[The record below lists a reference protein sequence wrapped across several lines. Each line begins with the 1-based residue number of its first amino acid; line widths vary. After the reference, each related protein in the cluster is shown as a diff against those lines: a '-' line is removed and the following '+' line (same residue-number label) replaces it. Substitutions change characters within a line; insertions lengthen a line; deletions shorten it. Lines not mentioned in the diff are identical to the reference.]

1 MKLLQILVIAI
12 ITITAT
18 PSVTMAQSNRALEQ
32 LSDLNRINPLQ
43 NPKFDRADKVLKRKI
58 IDRKNK
64 VVGRVQDIVIHK
76 NGTIASIKT
85 DFDRLHLGND
95 LYLNYRTMN
104 ISTRSN
110 GYTLGMDADELED
123 FYPQLLANIET
134 AAGDGGDTFSV
145 EKLMG
150 AILYA
155 QDGRKIGKVKN
166 ILFGNNGGI
175 ARAVY
180 AELTY
185 GIRRGKTIAIPLRN
199 ANFSTKS
206 GRTRG
211 TIDNDF
217 ANAMLKVAGN

>member
-1 MKLLQILVIAI
+1 MKLFQILVFAIIAI
-12 ITITAT
+12 TVT
-18 PSVTMAQSNRALEQ
+18 PHTTMAQSNRALEQ

-43 NPKFDRADKVLKRKI
+43 NPEFDRADKVLRRKI

-64 VVGRVQDIVIHK
+64 VVGRVQDIVINQ

-85 DFDRLHLGND
+85 DFDRLRLGDD

-104 ISTRSN
+104 ISPRSN
-110 GYTLGMDADELED
+110 GYTLGMDANEIED
-123 FYPQLLANIET
+123 FYPQLLANMDT
-134 AAGDGGDTFSV
+134 ASGDGDDTFSV
-145 EKLMG
+145 DTLMG
-150 AILYA
+150 AVLYA

-175 ARAVY
+175 ARAVF
-180 AELTY
+180 AELSY

-199 ANFSTKS
+199 ANFSTKN
-206 GRTRG
+206 GRARG

-217 ANAMLKVAGN
+217 ADAMLKVAGN

>member
-1 MKLLQILVIAI
+1 MKLLQILAVTFIAL
-12 ITITAT
+12 TAM
-18 PSVTMAQSNRALEQ
+18 PHSVMAQSNRALEQ

-43 NPKFDRADKVLKRKI
+43 NPEFDRADKVLKRKI

-64 VVGRVQDIVIHK
+64 VVGRVQDVVINK

-85 DFDRLHLGND
+85 DFDRLRLGDD

-110 GYTLGMDADELED
+110 GFTLGMDANEIED
-123 FYPQLLANIET
+123 FYPQLLANIDT
-134 AAGDGGDTFSV
+134 ASGDGEDTFAVS
-145 EKLMG
+145 KLMG

-175 ARAVY
+175 VRAVY
-180 AELTY
+180 AELSY
-185 GIRRGKTIAIPLRN
+185 GVRRGKKIAIPLRN
-199 ANFSTKS
+199 ANFSTKN
-206 GRTRG
+206 GRAIG
-211 TIDNDF
+211 TIDDNF
-217 ANAMLKVAGN
+217 ADAVLAVAGN